1 MTASSSNVPGAA
13 SERSSEAGFTLV
25 EALIA
30 IVILMVGLAAVSNL
44 MIVSASSNTGANL
57 STAATASATEQIE
70 TLKSQPFGLLV
81 PGSGF
86 ATTVGVPAPPT
97 NTAYRTTALPAP
109 PSGVK
114 FPGVPDTRWEITTPT
129 NLNPVRFIQV
139 QSRMQGRLGAG
150 WSFTQFS
157 TIRACTEAAGCP
169 F

>member
-44 MIVSASSNTGANL
+44 MMLVLG
-57 STAATASATEQIE
+57 TAATASATEQIE